1 MSWNSQMVIILR
13 DMVFDT
19 DPSAYTYTSARLEQA
34 LVNSAYWVYTKLDFA
49 ATYSIDVENVA
60 ITPDPTED
68 PIDYDFVALVCMR
81 AAVLVLGSEIK
92 TRALTS
98 VRVVDGP
105 SSIDT
110 TTVVQNLK
118 PLYDAAVK
126 QFENAMLSYQVGEG
140 SAGKG
145 ILSPYSAN
153 INLPYFGGS
162 YYYGGRT

>member
-1 MSWNSQMVIILR
+1 
-13 DMVFDT
+13 
-19 DPSAYTYTSARLEQA
+19 
-34 LVNSAYWVYTKLDFA
+34 
-49 ATYSIDVENVA
+49 
-60 ITPDPTED
+60 
-68 PIDYDFVALVCMR
+68 MR

-98 VRVVDGP
+98 VRVTDGP

-110 TTVVQNLK
+110 TSIGQNLK
-118 PLYDAAVK
+118 PLYEAAVK
-126 QFENAMLSYQVGEG
+126 QFDNAMLSYQVGES

-162 YYYGGRT
+162 YYYGGRV